1 MTFDR
6 IIIGDGLCMYLICTH
21 IQRKSDENMKQVKG
35 DGRSKNESIGTK
47 TDFDDEFDPL
57 I

>member
-21 IQRKSDENMKQVKG
+21 IQRQSDENMKQVKE
-35 DGRSKNESIGTK
+35 GRPKNEGIRTK
-47 TDFDDEFDPL
+47 TNFGDEFDPL